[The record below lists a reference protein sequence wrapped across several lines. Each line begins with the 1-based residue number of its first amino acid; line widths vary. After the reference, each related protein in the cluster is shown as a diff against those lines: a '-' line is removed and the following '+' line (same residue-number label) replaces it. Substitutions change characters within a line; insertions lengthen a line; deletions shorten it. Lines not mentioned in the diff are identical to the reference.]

1 MAKVVGIVI
10 LLVGMILVSALIVGT
25 LFLYAGWNWGL
36 VPALEGSKMALREV
50 GLDTAFWL
58 ALCLSTIGG
67 FFNFKTSV
75 TTKEN

>member
-1 MAKVVGIVI
+1 MAKVVGVAI
-10 LLVGMILVSALIVGT
+10 LLMGTILVFTLIST

-36 VPALEGSKMALREV
+36 VPAMEGSKMALREV
-50 GLDTAFWL
+50 DLGTAFWL

-67 FFNFKTSV
+67 FFKATV